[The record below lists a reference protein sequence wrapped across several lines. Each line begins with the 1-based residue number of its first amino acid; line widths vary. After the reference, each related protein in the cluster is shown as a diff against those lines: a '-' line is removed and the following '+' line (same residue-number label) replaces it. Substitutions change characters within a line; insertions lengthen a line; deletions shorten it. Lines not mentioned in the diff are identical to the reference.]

1 MLTIAKTGQAL
12 IASPIFQGLPEAP
25 AKEEPMEVDPAP
37 ETANAVQE
45 VKDEKK
51 AEEKVKATP
60 KYIVPVD
67 AATSDLVLEGSA
79 YLRLLLILANLDA
92 QRVKE
97 VSDVP

>member
-1 MLTIAKTGQAL
+1 
-12 IASPIFQGLPEAP
+12 
-25 AKEEPMEVDPAP
+25 MEVDPAP
-37 ETANAVQE
+37 EIANEVQE

-51 AEEKVKATP
+51 AEDKVKATP

-67 AATSDLVLEGSA
+67 AATGDLVLEGSA

-97 VSDVP
+97 VSDLSRHH